1 LSKRS
6 TNRQANAG
14 FTLIELVVVI
24 VILGVLSAF
33 ALPPFADLSGNARQ
47 AKMEAAYGAMQSAT
61 SIVGMACKT
70 DSTCNPAAPSTGG
83 GTGNSIELEGENIIL
98 AFGYPRRTAAG
109 IARASGIQDVSD
121 GGDYLLTQSTVSGI
135 ERFRVRPNGDTAA
148 NNCEVLYRE
157 AESAGQLPEI
167 DLITTDC

>member
-1 LSKRS
+1 MPKPS
-6 TNRQANAG
+6 TNFQSDTG
-14 FTLIELVVVI
+14 FTLIELVIVI

-33 ALPPFADLSGNARQ
+33 ALPRFADLSSSAKQ
-47 AKMEAAYGAMQSAT
+47 AKIEAAYGAIQSAK

-70 DSTCNPAAPSTGG
+70 DSTCNTSEAPTGG

-98 AFGYPRRTAAG
+98 AFGYPRRTEAG

-121 GGDYLLTQSTVSGI
+121 GGDYLITQSTVSGI
-135 ERFRVRPNGDTAA
+135 DRLRIRPNGDTAA

-157 AESAGQLPEI
+157 AGSAGQLPETT
-167 DLITTDC
+167 LITADC